1 MKEVSAFWNFLR
13 VVVGTGSESTKPR
26 DWLKVAEKQKALP
39 LLYYFISLPVQSWM
53 WESSFGW
60 MSTYTSGVLALFLQ
74 VAGGGDSTQGQ
85 VDIFSLNRPTPRP
98 VKSLQMGARVRC
110 LEYVPEP
117 TPSEDAETGS
127 HNSTGVGNTICVG
140 VDDGR

>member
-1 MKEVSAFWNFLR
+1 M
-13 VVVGTGSESTKPR
+13 T
-26 DWLKVAEKQKALP
+26 
-39 LLYYFISLPVQSWM
+39 
-53 WESSFGW
+53 
-60 MSTYTSGVLALFLQ
+60 TYDSGVLALFLQ

-117 TPSEDAETGS
+117 TPSEDTETGP
-127 HNSTGVGNTICVG
+127 HNSTGVGHTICVG
-140 VDDGR
+140 LDDGR